1 MDSKFDL
8 LLHPI
13 RLRII
18 MAVIGRQLT
27 PGQIATLI
35 PDVPQTTLYR
45 QINTLVEG
53 NILEVV
59 AEKQV
64 RGTVERSYG
73 LIDGAGLVRKD
84 EVNALSAEDHLRHFT
99 VFVSSLLHDF
109 AKYVKHAE
117 EHQASLDEGLYNKVA
132 LYLSESERGQLLA
145 QFRAL
150 ITPYIREDRESAAE
164 SPRQR
169 YLLTSVAI
177 PDVDDK
183 PNEKPSNE
191 GAST

>member
-1 MDSKFDL
+1 MDSKLDL

-18 MAVIGRQLT
+18 MAVIGRHLT
-27 PGQIATLI
+27 PGQIAALI

-53 NILEVV
+53 KILAVV

-64 RGTVERSYG
+64 RGTMERSYG
-73 LIDGAGLVRKD
+73 LIDGAGMVGKD
-84 EVNALSAEDHLRHFT
+84 DLNALSADDHLRHFT
-99 VFVSSLLHDF
+99 VFVSAMLHDF
-109 AKYVKHAE
+109 AKYVKYAE
-117 EHQASLDEGLYNKVA
+117 AHQVPLDEGMYNKVA
-132 LYLSESERGQLLA
+132 LYLSESERTELLS

-150 ITPYIREDRESAAE
+150 IQPYMREDRESPAK

-169 YLLTSVAI
+169 YLLSSVAL
-177 PDVDDK
+177 PDPDDK
-183 PNEKPSNE
+183 RTDE
-191 GAST
+191 GATS